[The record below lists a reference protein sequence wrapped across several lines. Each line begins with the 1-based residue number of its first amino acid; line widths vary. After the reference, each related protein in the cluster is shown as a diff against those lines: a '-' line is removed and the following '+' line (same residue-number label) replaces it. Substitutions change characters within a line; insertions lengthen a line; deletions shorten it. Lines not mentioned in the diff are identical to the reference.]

1 MPFSPKH
8 RISPL
13 LVVALLLGVLC
24 LVEAGLVQAQ
34 NSENGSETATEP
46 IPWDKVTR
54 EHLGKELTV
63 KGTVVKTRNTGK
75 VCFLN
80 FQQDHRSGF
89 YIVIF
94 EDALDD
100 FEAPPETHF
109 LNKTVHVTGR
119 VSEHKERLQI
129 QVKTG
134 SQIKIV
140 E

>member
-1 MPFSPKH
+1 MLFALKY
-8 RISPL
+8 RIVPV
-13 LVVALLLGVLC
+13 LVAVLLLGALC
-24 LVEAGLVQAQ
+24 PAAAPLVQAQ
-34 NSENGSETATEP
+34 SGGSSENTSDP

-54 EHLGKELTV
+54 EHLGKEITV

-80 FQQDHRSGF
+80 FQQDHRTGF

-100 FEAPPETHF
+100 FEAPPEAHF
-109 LNKTVHVTGR
+109 LNKMIHVTGR

-129 QVKTG
+129 QVKAG

>member
-1 MPFSPKH
+1 MPLSLKP
-8 RISPL
+8 RIVSL
-13 LVVALLLGVLC
+13 LVVFLMAAVLC
-24 LVEAGLVQAQ
+24 PSAAPLVLAQ
-34 NSENGSETATEP
+34 GNGSGETASEP

-63 KGTVVKTRNTGK
+63 KGTVVKARNTGK

-80 FQQDHRSGF
+80 FQQDHRTGF

-109 LNKTVHVTGR
+109 LNKTIHVTGR

>member
-1 MPFSPKH
+1 MPLLLKH
-8 RISPL
+8 RILPL
-13 LVVALLLGVLC
+13 LTVALLLGAFFASV
-24 LVEAGLVQAQ
+24 APLVQAQ
-34 NSENGSETATEP
+34 SGGSSGETSSEP
-46 IPWDKVTR
+46 ISWDKVTR

-80 FQQDHRSGF
+80 FQQDHRTGF

-100 FEAPPETHF
+100 FVAPPETHF
-109 LNKTVHVTGR
+109 LNKTIHVTGR

-129 QVKTG
+129 QVKAG